1 MTDRYERIRAA
12 LEMGPTPGPWEPVTD
27 RQYSDLPYLVLGA
40 GTSGAKSAEWMPLY
54 VWVGGR
60 SGWLEQKANT
70 LLIAACDPD
79 TIRELLAE
87 RDQLAADLEAAREDV
102 SIARRALLWLTG
114 GDSGMSSKA
123 ICCHML
129 GMKSDGIYPL
139 DPSDLGRCLRL
150 LELFPE
156 WKPRMGEMARYSA
169 QWAALVERWDELAEM
184 MADEVGIGWSKGTGK
199 RAPRTYAAMKDALA
213 AHRKQGDEQ

>member
-1 MTDRYERIRAA
+1 MNDRYEKIRRA
-12 LEMGPTPGPWEPVTD
+12 LAMGPTPGPW
-27 RQYSDLPYLVLGA
+27 YLNGEGVRALVRDANGVIVA
-40 GTSGAKSAEWMPLY
+40 VRHRMP
-54 VWVGGR
+54 GHKNETNMR
-60 SGWLEQKANT
+60 
-70 LLIAACDPD
+70 LIAACDPD

-87 RDQLAADLEAAREDV
+87 RDQLAAALEAAREDV
-102 SIARRALLWLTG
+102 SIARRALLWLAG
-114 GDSGMSSKA
+114 GDSGMSSEA
-123 ICCHML
+123 ICYHML
-129 GMKSDGIYPL
+129 GMKSDGRFPL

-184 MADEVGIGWSKGTGK
+184 MADEVGIDWSKGK

-213 AHRKQGDEQ
+213 AQHQEPTT

>member
-1 MTDRYERIRAA
+1 MTTTIDNIMA
-12 LEMGPTPGPWEPVTD
+12 L
-27 RQYSDLPYLVLGA
+27 R
-40 GTSGAKSAEWMPLY
+40 
-54 VWVGGR
+54 
-60 SGWLEQKANT
+60 
-70 LLIAACDPD
+70 
-79 TIRELLAE
+79 AE
-87 RDQLAADLEAAREDV
+87 RDALAADLEAARAEVD
-102 SIARRALLWLTG
+102 ALREAAERMRRALMWLAS

-123 ICCHML
+123 ICYHML
-129 GMKSDGIYPL
+129 GMKSDGIFFPL
-139 DPSDLGRCLRL
+139 DTSDLGRCLRL

-184 MADEVGIGWSKGTGK
+184 MADEVGIDWSKGE

>member
-1 MTDRYERIRAA
+1 MTEPWQ
-12 LEMGPTPGPWEPVTD
+12 EML
-27 RQYSDLPYLVLGA
+27 SD
-40 GTSGAKSAEWMPLY
+40 
-54 VWVGGR
+54 
-60 SGWLEQKANT
+60 EQRRLFN
-70 LLIAACDPD
+70 AACGDA
-79 TIRELLAE
+79 LLAE

-102 SIARRALLWLTG
+102 SIERRALLWLAG

-123 ICCHML
+123 ICYHML
-129 GMKSDGIYPL
+129 GMKSDGSFPL

-184 MADEVGIGWSKGTGK
+184 MADEVGIDWSKGE
-199 RAPRTYAAMKDALA
+199 RAPRTYAAMKDAIGQA
-213 AHRKQGDEQ
+213 RWKESGND

>member
-1 MTDRYERIRAA
+1 MTDRYANIRKA
-12 LEMGPTPGPWEPVTD
+12 LEMGPTPGPWGFTE
-27 RQYSDLPYLVLGA
+27 LPRDMQRDGYKFAISRRGI
-40 GTSGAKSAEWMPLY
+40 
-54 VWVGGR
+54 
-60 SGWLEQKANT
+60 GWRFAQIAHEMNSMANAT
-70 LLIAACDPD
+70 YITACDPD

-102 SIARRALLWLTG
+102 SIARRALLWLSG
-114 GDSGMSSKA
+114 GDSGMSSEA
-123 ICCHML
+123 ICYHML
-129 GMKSDGIYPL
+129 GMKSDGSFPL

-184 MADEVGIGWSKGTGK
+184 MADEVGIDWSKGE
-199 RAPRTYAAMKDALA
+199 RAPRTYAAMKDAMKDA
-213 AHRKQGDEQ
+213 IDQARGKESGND